1 MLFKMFF
8 SNCWLV
14 MMPMKQKNKLLCSD
28 CAYFFVTYETHK
40 PWGCRHFGFKSKK
53 LPAQVVTEASG
64 TNCASKVVMSSLGQQ
79 KRKLADGR

>member
-1 MLFKMFF
+1 MFF
-8 SNCWLV
+8 LNYSLALI
-14 MMPMKQKNKLLCSD
+14 PMKQNKPLCSG
-28 CAYFFVTYETHK
+28 CGQFYVTYYIYK

-64 TNCASKVVMSSLGQQ
+64 TNCASKINRRPLGQQ